1 MSEKTRNGSDA
12 ADKKTRILAATTRL
26 LKTQGLPAFSFDAV
40 ANEAGL
46 SRQLVRYYYSSLDAL
61 IVDLCDHLAM
71 TYQEALIAGIVNFG
85 QVERLA
91 FFLDY
96 FFGVSDD
103 HPMPDNLEVYDA
115 FFAYAVGSEPLR
127 DRLCETYKTLG
138 QVVVHELAIAHPQLE
153 SRASEELS
161 FLFVS
166 MMHAHWSFVATLG
179 FSSKHNHIARMAFDR
194 LIASYVSEGPDHAS
208 KVRPWTRGE
217 V

>member
-1 MSEKTRNGSDA
+1 MNEKSRKGADA
-12 ADKKTRILAATTRL
+12 ADKKTRILGATTRL
-26 LKTQGLPAFSFDAV
+26 LMSQGLQAFSFDAV
-40 ANEAGL
+40 ASEAGM

-61 IVDLCDHLAM
+61 IVDLLDHLTMA
-71 TYQEALIAGIVNFG
+71 YQEALIAGIVNLG
-85 QVERLA
+85 QVERLG

-115 FFAYAVGSEPLR
+115 FLAYAVGSEPLR

-138 QVVVHELAIAHPQLE
+138 QVVVHELAIAHPRLDA
-153 SRASEELS
+153 RACEELS

-179 FSSKHNHIARMAFDR
+179 FSGKHNKIARKAFDR
-194 LIASYVSEGPDHAS
+194 LIASYVSDGPGDAS
-208 KVRPWTRGE
+208 KVRPWTRGD
-217 V
+217 